1 MDRPADQSAS
11 RPRVAVLAPMPSEL
25 KPLRALASLERS
37 EALGAGLFS
46 GGLGRCDVVAAIAG
60 VGLQAAARC
69 TERLL
74 DATAPDHLLVMGIA
88 GAIGPDAR
96 VGGLVVPEYVEQL
109 ATGERFAP
117 ARLGDLPRRGILASS
132 DALLTSP
139 EAARRLA
146 RRGIVAIDMETAAV
160 AAVCERRGC
169 PWSVFR
175 GLSDRAD
182 DGTTDSAVL
191 GLLDAD
197 GRPNARA
204 VARFVLARPHRTG
217 QLVRLARG
225 ASTAA
230 RVAAQATAAAI
241 GSL

>member
-1 MDRPADQSAS
+1 
-11 RPRVAVLAPMPSEL
+11 MPSEL
-25 KPLRALASLERS
+25 KPLRALAALERDA
-37 EALGAGLFS
+37 ALGAGIFA
-46 GGLGRCDVVAAIAG
+46 GRLGRCDVVAAVAG

-74 DATAPDHLLVMGIA
+74 DATSPDHLVVMGIA

-96 VGGLVVPEYVEQL
+96 VGELVVPEYVEQL

-117 ARLGDLPRRGILASS
+117 AALGDLPRRGTLASS
-132 DALLTSP
+132 DTLLTSP
-139 EAARRLA
+139 DAAVRLA
-146 RRGIVAIDMETAAV
+146 ERGIVAIDMESAAV

-169 PWSVFR
+169 RWSVFR

-182 DGTTDSAVL
+182 DGTTDAAIL
-191 GLLDAD
+191 GLLGAD

-204 VARFVLARPHRTG
+204 VARFVLERPQRVV
-217 QLVRLARG
+217 QLARLARG

-230 RVAAQATAAAI
+230 RRAAHAAAAAI